1 MAAAWLLQSLS
12 LSPRIGQSLAAMAST
27 VSPSAVLRSRTA
39 ARWEENRRGTE
50 TRGNPPIPPPTTL
63 LNPLPIG
70 ERARVCDE
78 ETREERARVCDEE
91 TREEVDEHEI
101 GILGKRRKREG
112 FEKDRFTKRKRTA
125 GGRKPEGTR
134 RSHTNDV
141 DEHEIG
147 ILGKRRKREG
157 FEKDRFTKR
166 KKKPAISSSDGVCCA
181 IPLVLTLVAVPRH
194 FTVWFRSYGPE
205 S

>member
-63 LNPLPIG
+63 LSPLPIG

-78 ETREERARVCDEE
+78 ETREE
-91 TREEVDEHEI
+91 VDEH
-101 GILGKRRKREG
+101 K
-112 FEKDRFTKRKRTA
+112 
-125 GGRKPEGTR
+125 
-134 RSHTNDV
+134 
-141 DEHEIG
+141 IG